1 MSLLNCFKRRFLKGS
16 KAGAGAAAAKISNS
30 GNTHSTRSS
39 HSNSSRSSAPSVND
53 TSHSTLNSLV
63 LASVLMDD
71 ESFDTPTT
79 KNIAATTMAADPT
92 DDAGK
97 PASSSNNKDL
107 DSLTDNPYKLT
118 PNPNHTSESTYQG
131 SVFNSSS
138 SSDNGSSHSSSSAS
152 YSSSGSSSS
161 GSSYSSS
168 SSSDSGSSSS
178 SSD

>member
-1 MSLLNCFKRRFLKGS
+1 MSLLKCFKRRFLKGS

-30 GNTHSTRSS
+30 GNIH
-39 HSNSSRSSAPSVND
+39 SSRPSAPSVND

-71 ESFDTPTT
+71 EGFDTPTT

-97 PASSSNNKDL
+97 PASTSSSNNKDL

-152 YSSSGSSSS
+152 YSSSGSS
-161 GSSYSSS
+161 YSSS

-178 SSD
+178 SGD